1 MAKARVRSGA
11 EAAAAASARA
21 ELALRRC
28 GLLRA
33 YEGCRRREVNYFI
46 VWIFQCGK
54 RPASPFFTRGY

>member
-28 GLLRA
+28 HMAYSLLRA

-46 VWIFQCGK
+46 VWIF
-54 RPASPFFTRGY
+54 